1 MVIKLLLFTLLVS
14 SCGREVKLKANKL
27 ESTQQITSA
36 DLTRLQTAGTFVK
49 NTNAIIIAGT
59 SYKVSQYSSKNAL
72 DFVAAIPAN
81 SQVPVLVIGGY
92 KGSTEIVI
100 ESIVR
105 Q

>member
-1 MVIKLLLFTLLVS
+1 MVIKILLLTLLVTA
-14 SCGREVKLKANKL
+14 CGRDVKLKANKL

-36 DLTRLQTAGTFVK
+36 DLTRLQTAGTYMK
-49 NTNAIIIAGT
+49 NNNAVVISGV

-72 DFVAAIPAN
+72 DFVAAIPAG
-81 SQVPVLVIGGY
+81 SQIPVLVIGGY

>member
-1 MVIKLLLFTLLVS
+1 MVIKILLLTLLVS

-27 ESTQQITSA
+27 ESTQQITNA
-36 DLTRLQTAGTFVK
+36 DVAKYQKTGLLVK
-49 NTNAIIIAGT
+49 NNNAIVIGGA
-59 SYKVSQYSSKNAL
+59 SYKVSAYSSKNAL
-72 DFVAAIPAN
+72 DFVAAIPAG

-92 KGSTEIVI
+92 SANEVVI

>member
-1 MVIKLLLFTLLVS
+1 MVIKILILTLLVS

-36 DLTRLQTAGTFVK
+36 DIAKYQKAGTLNK
-49 NTNAIIIAGT
+49 NTNSIVVGGT
-59 SYKVSQYSSKNAL
+59 SFKISIYSSKNAL
-72 DFVAAIPAN
+72 DFVAAIPAG
-81 SQVPVLVIGGY
+81 SQVPVLVVGGY
-92 KGSTEIVI
+92 SASEVVI